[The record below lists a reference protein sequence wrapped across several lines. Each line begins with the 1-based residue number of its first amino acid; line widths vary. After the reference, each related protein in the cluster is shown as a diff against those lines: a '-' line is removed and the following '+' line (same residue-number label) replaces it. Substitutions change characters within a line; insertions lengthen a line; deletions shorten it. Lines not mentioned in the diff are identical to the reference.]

1 MTEHAQGWGG
11 ETGER
16 EGISDFMGKLGRHY
30 FLRKKK
36 MHYQYYTTN
45 NVTGILR
52 YNMMV

>member
-30 FLRKKK
+30 FLRRKKNALPVL
-36 MHYQYYTTN
+36 HYK
-45 NVTGILR
+45 
-52 YNMMV
+52 